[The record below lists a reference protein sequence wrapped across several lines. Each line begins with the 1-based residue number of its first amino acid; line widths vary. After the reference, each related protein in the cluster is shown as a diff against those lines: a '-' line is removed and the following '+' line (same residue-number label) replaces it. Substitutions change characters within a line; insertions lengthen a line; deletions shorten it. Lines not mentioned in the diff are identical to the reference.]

1 MEKHLH
7 NKRFDLKI
15 TVLSPLAINSGE
27 ELSVFSDY
35 LVHDERVHYIDQEKF
50 IQLLETH
57 PKFAEDYEHQVSNNK
72 EKSVD
77 QFLNKLFKKHSI
89 PIASVVENDS
99 VEFSGGNTLPLRTII
114 KIDNKPY
121 IPGSAIKG
129 AIRNAILYYYL
140 TVEDPSVLEV
150 FLTKNK
156 ELIKEVVENKSD
168 VQKYKRHL
176 NNPKRDRSKDH
187 GIRQKLNPLI
197 KNENDLNS
205 DIENLLKSV
214 ESKAFGILNKR
225 ESLREPMSNV
235 SISDSEP
242 IDGSYIA
249 VGNVIRKSLTADP
262 KEWTLHTQEYLK
274 EESVL
279 NTYLQVDSTEIAWR
293 NFKDDSL
300 VARIFK
306 ADDLQFLFQVLRHFS
321 DAVIDVQRS
330 FGVDNNNLPQ
340 LKHTETLLFLG
351 SGKGIYRNTVMMAI
365 SNIYK
370 REKWNFKEDFAPL
383 FYEIKSEYQ
392 EFPNSISCIKNDEK
406 DIAMGIVKLEDVK
419 GFDLKVNLKDY
430 DIQELQK
437 GSIIKGVL
445 STLGNPC
452 YANVSINGNK
462 GSYPVNGGRNYQKF
476 SQTKLQ
482 EGKEYNLEI
491 VAIKDQTIKDLK
503 FVI

>member
-1 MEKHLH
+1 MEKYLH

-35 LVHDERVHYIDQEKF
+35 LVHNKRVHYIDQEKF

-57 PKFAEDYEHQVSNNK
+57 PKFAEDYEQQVSNNK
-72 EKSVD
+72 EISVD
-77 QFLNKLFKKHSI
+77 QFLIKLFKKNDI
-89 PIASVVENDS
+89 PISSVVKNDS
-99 VEFSGGNTLPLRTII
+99 VEFSGENTLPLRTII
-114 KIDNKPY
+114 KTDNKPY

-140 TVEDPSVLEV
+140 TVEDAKVLEF
-150 FLTKNK
+150 FLTSNE
-156 ELIKEVVENKSD
+156 ELIKEVIKNKPD

-197 KNENDLNS
+197 KKENELNRNIKNLVLS
-205 DIENLLKSV
+205 IET
-214 ESKAFGILNKR
+214 KAFGILSKKA
-225 ESLREPMSNV
+225 SLREPMSNV
-235 SISDSEP
+235 SISDSEL
-242 IDGSYIA
+242 IDRSYIA

-274 EESVL
+274 KDSVL

-293 NFKDDSL
+293 KFRDDSL

-306 ADDLQFLFQVLRHFS
+306 AQNLQFLFKVLRHFS
-321 DAVIDVQRS
+321 DAVINVQNP
-330 FGVDNNNLPQ
+330 FGVDNSSLPQ

-365 SNIYK
+365 ANIYK
-370 REKWNFKEDFAPL
+370 REKWNFKDDFAPL
-383 FYEIKSEYQ
+383 FYEIKPDYQ
-392 EFPNSISCIKNDEK
+392 EFPNTISCIKNDEK

-419 GFDLKVNLKDY
+419 GFDLEVDLEDY

-445 STLGNPC
+445 NTLGNPC
-452 YANVSINGNK
+452 YAYVSINGSK
-462 GSYPVNGGRNYQKF
+462 GNYPVNGGSKYEKF
-476 SQTKLQ
+476 NQTVLQ

>member
-1 MEKHLH
+1 
-7 NKRFDLKI
+7 
-15 TVLSPLAINSGE
+15 
-27 ELSVFSDY
+27 
-35 LVHDERVHYIDQEKF
+35 
-50 IQLLETH
+50 
-57 PKFAEDYEHQVSNNK
+57 
-72 EKSVD
+72 
-77 QFLNKLFKKHSI
+77 
-89 PIASVVENDS
+89 
-99 VEFSGGNTLPLRTII
+99 
-114 KIDNKPY
+114 
-121 IPGSAIKG
+121 
-129 AIRNAILYYYL
+129 
-140 TVEDPSVLEV
+140 
-150 FLTKNK
+150 KNK

-214 ESKAFGILNKR
+214 ESKAFGILGKR

-235 SISDSEP
+235 SISDSET
-242 IDGSYIA
+242 IDRSYIA
-249 VGNVIRKSLTADP
+249 VGNVIRKSLTA

-274 EESVL
+274 EDSVL

-293 NFKDDSL
+293 KFRDDSL

-340 LKHTETLLFLG
+340 LKHTEALLFLG

-370 REKWNFKEDFAPL
+370 REKWNFKEEFSPL

-419 GFDLKVNLKDY
+419 GFDLEVNLEDY

-462 GSYPVNGGRNYQKF
+462 GSYPVNGGR
-476 SQTKLQ
+476 
-482 EGKEYNLEI
+482 
-491 VAIKDQTIKDLK
+491 
-503 FVI
+503 

>member
-57 PKFAEDYEHQVSNNK
+57 SKFAEDYEHQVSNNK

-89 PIASVVENDS
+89 PIASVVKNDS
-99 VEFSGGNTLPLRTII
+99 VEFSGENTLPLRTII
-114 KIDNKPY
+114 KTDNKPY

-140 TVEDPSVLEV
+140 TVEDTKVFEV
-150 FLTKNK
+150 FLTNNKKLIVEVIKNK
-156 ELIKEVVENKSD
+156 PD

-176 NNPKRDRSKDH
+176 NNPKRDRSKDQ

-197 KNENDLNS
+197 KKENELNRN
-205 DIENLLKSV
+205 IKNLVLSI
-214 ESKAFGILNKR
+214 ESKAFGILGKR

-242 IDGSYIA
+242 INRSYIA
-249 VGNVIRKSLTADP
+249 VGNVIRKSLTA

-274 EESVL
+274 EDSVL

-293 NFKDDSL
+293 KFRDDSL

-306 ADDLQFLFQVLRHFS
+306 VQNLQFLFKVLRHFS
-321 DAVIDVQRS
+321 DAVINVQNP
-330 FGVDNNNLPQ
+330 FGVDNSTLPQ

-365 SNIYK
+365 ANIYK
-370 REKWNFKEDFAPL
+370 REKRNFKEGFAPL
-383 FYEIKSEYQ
+383 FYEIKPDYQ
-392 EFPNSISCIKNDEK
+392 EFPNTISCIKNDEK

-419 GFDLKVNLKDY
+419 GFDLEVDLKDY

-437 GSIIKGVL
+437 GSIIKGVFN
-445 STLGNPC
+445 TLGNPC
-452 YANVSINGNK
+452 YAYVSINGSK
-462 GSYPVNGGRNYQKF
+462 GNYPVNGGRNYEKF

-482 EGKEYNLEI
+482 QGKEYNLEI
-491 VAIKDQTIKDLK
+491 VAIKDQTIRDLK

>member
-57 PKFAEDYEHQVSNNK
+57 SKFAEDYEHQVSNNK
-72 EKSVD
+72 EKNVD

-89 PIASVVENDS
+89 PIASVVKNDS
-99 VEFSGGNTLPLRTII
+99 VEFSGENTLPLRTII
-114 KIDNKPY
+114 KTDNKPY

-140 TVEDPSVLEV
+140 TVEDTKVFEV
-150 FLTKNK
+150 FLTNNKKLIVEVIKNK
-156 ELIKEVVENKSD
+156 PD

-176 NNPKRDRSKDH
+176 NNPKRDRSKDQ

-197 KNENDLNS
+197 KKENELNRN
-205 DIENLLKSV
+205 IRNLVLSI
-214 ESKAFGILNKR
+214 ESKAFGILGKR

-242 IDGSYIA
+242 INRSYIA
-249 VGNVIRKSLTADP
+249 VGNVIRKSLTA

-274 EESVL
+274 EDSVL

-293 NFKDDSL
+293 KFRDDSL

-306 ADDLQFLFQVLRHFS
+306 AQNLQFLFKVLRHFS
-321 DAVIDVQRS
+321 DAVINVQNP
-330 FGVDNNNLPQ
+330 FGVDNSTLPQ

-365 SNIYK
+365 ANIYK
-370 REKWNFKEDFAPL
+370 REKRNFKEGFAPL
-383 FYEIKSEYQ
+383 FYEIKPDYQ
-392 EFPNSISCIKNDEK
+392 EFPNTISCIKNDEK

-419 GFDLKVNLKDY
+419 GFDLEVDLKDY

-437 GSIIKGVL
+437 GSIIKGVIN
-445 STLGNPC
+445 TLGNPC
-452 YANVSINGNK
+452 YAYVSINGSK
-462 GSYPVNGGRNYQKF
+462 GNYPVNGGRNYEKF

-482 EGKEYNLEI
+482 QGKEYNLEI
-491 VAIKDQTIKDLK
+491 VAIKDQTIRDLK